1 MAASKKSYHSA
12 KEYLAQKFFYVIC
25 GLILLFLIMPILV
38 IIPLSFNASPYFTFT
53 PEMLAFDPEGYSLRW
68 YQDLFASEDWMRSI
82 RNSFF
87 IASCATLIAT
97 ILGTMAALGL
107 SRAYMPYRTLIM
119 TVLISPLIVPIII
132 SAVGMFFFFVKLGLA
147 KTYLGVILA
156 HAVVG
161 TPFVV
166 ITVTATL
173 SGFDYNLVRAAQ
185 NLGASGL
192 TIFFKIIAPIVS
204 PGIISGALFAFVA
217 SFDEVVI
224 ILFVGGF
231 DQNTVTVQMWSG
243 LREQISPTI
252 LSVATLFFLIS
263 IGMLV
268 SLELIRRRNN
278 RLRGIME

>member
-1 MAASKKSYHSA
+1 MAANKKSHQSTG
-12 KEYLAQKFFYVIC
+12 ELLSQKLFHVVC
-25 GLILLFLIMPILV
+25 ALILLFLIIPIFV

-53 PEMLAFDPEGYSLRW
+53 PEMLAFDPKGYSMRW

-97 ILGTMAALGL
+97 TLGTMAALGL
-107 SRAYMPYRTLIM
+107 SRAYMPCRTLIM
-119 TVLISPLIVPIII
+119 TILISPLIVPVII

-185 NLGASGL
+185 NLGASGI
-192 TIFFKIIAPIVS
+192 TIFFKIIAPIVA

-263 IGMLV
+263 VCMLV

-278 RLRGIME
+278 RLRGLD